1 MYDREQAGSQRK
13 DEQGVLRAT
22 PVSLTAPILHYAPV
36 DHRTSRGI
44 GAMIGQPEIE
54 REFEEFVN
62 HPDFSCLAGKGVV
75 HQLGHMVRSY
85 PPLGTRRATI
95 ALAADL
101 MAFTAPAASPTTL
114 RAFVAVFP
122 DRAPR
127 TELAFERRLWAQL
140 QRLHEHDCRNAIWD
154 PGVSEDADDP
164 MFSFS
169 FAECAYFV
177 VGLHAFSSRISRRF
191 RWPALVFNPHSQFGR
206 LRGEGR
212 FARMQQ
218 AIREREIAVQGSLN
232 PNLADFGERSEARQ
246 YSGRE
251 VEKDWKCP
259 FHRT

>member
-1 MYDREQAGSQRK
+1 
-13 DEQGVLRAT
+13 
-22 PVSLTAPILHYAPV
+22 
-36 DHRTSRGI
+36 
-44 GAMIGQPEIE
+44 MIGQLDIE
-54 REFEEFVN
+54 REFERFVS
-62 HPDFSCLAGKGVV
+62 DESFSCLAGKGVV
-75 HQLGHMVRSY
+75 HQMGHRVRVY
-85 PPLGTRRATI
+85 APLGTRRATI

-101 MAFTAPAASPTTL
+101 DAFTAESPSATTL

-127 TELAFERRLWAQL
+127 SEVAFERRLWAQL
-140 QRLHEHDCRNAIWD
+140 QRLHEHESATANWD
-154 PGVSEDADDP
+154 PGVSDDADDP
-164 MFSFS
+164 MFAFS

-177 VGLHAFSSRISRRF
+177 VGLHAHSSRVSRRF
-191 RWPALVFNPHSQFGR
+191 RWPTLVFNPHSQFGR

-218 AIREREIAVQGSLN
+218 VIREREMAVHGSLN

-251 VEKDWKCP
+251 VEQDWKCP

>member
-1 MYDREQAGSQRK
+1 
-13 DEQGVLRAT
+13 
-22 PVSLTAPILHYAPV
+22 
-36 DHRTSRGI
+36 
-44 GAMIGQPEIE
+44 MIAQVEIE
-54 REFEEFVN
+54 REFEGFVN
-62 HPDFSCLAGKGVV
+62 GAGFSCLAGKGVV
-75 HQLGHMVRSY
+75 HQQGHVVRSY
-85 PPLGTRRATI
+85 APLGTRDATI

-101 MAFTAPAASPTTL
+101 GAFTAPSSAPTTL

-122 DRAPR
+122 DRVPR

-140 QRLHEHDCRNAIWD
+140 QRLHEHDSPSARWD
-154 PGVSEDADDP
+154 PNVSDDATDP
-164 MFSFS
+164 MFAFS
-169 FAECAYFV
+169 FDRCAYFV
-177 VGLHAFSSRISRRF
+177 VGLHAYSSRISRRF
-191 RWPALVFNPHSQFGR
+191 RWPALIFNPHSQFGR

-212 FARMQQ
+212 FERMQQ

>member
-1 MYDREQAGSQRK
+1 M
-13 DEQGVLRAT
+13 V
-22 PVSLTAPILHYAPV
+22 
-36 DHRTSRGI
+36 
-44 GAMIGQPEIE
+44 GQLEIE
-54 REFEEFVN
+54 REFERFVN
-62 HPDFSCLAGKGVV
+62 GAGFSCLAGKGVV
-75 HQLGHMVRSY
+75 HQMGHRVRAY
-85 PPLGTRRATI
+85 APLGTRDATI

-101 MAFTAPAASPTTL
+101 GAFTAEGPAPTTL

-127 TELAFERRLWAQL
+127 SELAFERRLWAQL
-140 QRLHEHDCRNAIWD
+140 QRLHEHEAPNARWD
-154 PGVSEDADDP
+154 PGVSDDAEDP

-177 VGLHAFSSRISRRF
+177 VGMHAHSSRISRRF
-191 RWPALVFNPHSQFGR
+191 RWPALVFNPHFQFGR

-212 FARMQQ
+212 FRRMQQ
-218 AIREREIAVQGSLN
+218 VIRERELAVQGSLN

-251 VEKDWKCP
+251 VEQDWKCP